1 MESTEAFKDLAQY
14 IVESLVD
21 KPDQVT
27 VRETATDNTV
37 VVEVQVASSDMGRV
51 IGKGGAVV
59 NSIRTL
65 LQVLAVK
72 VDKRVSLEI
81 LED

>member
-1 MESTEAFKDLAQY
+1 MKSTDAFKDLAQF

-21 KPDQVT
+21 HPDQVT
-27 VRETATDNTV
+27 VRETSTDNSV

-59 NSIRTL
+59 NSIRSL

-72 VDKRVSLEI
+72 VNKRVSLEI

>member
-21 KPDQVT
+21 NPDQVN
-27 VRETATDNTV
+27 VREVATENTIL
-37 VVEVQVASSDMGRV
+37 VEVQVAQSDMGRV
-51 IGKGGAVV
+51 IGRGGTVV

-72 VDKRVSLEI
+72 ADKRVSLELI
-81 LED
+81 ED

>member
-1 MESTEAFKDLAQY
+1 LESTEAYKDLTQY

-21 KPDQVT
+21 NPDQVN
-27 VRETATDNTV
+27 VREVAIDNTIL
-37 VVEVQVASSDMGRV
+37 VEVQVAQSDMGRV
-51 IGKGGAVV
+51 IGRGGTVV

-72 VDKRVSLEI
+72 ADKRVSLEI
-81 LED
+81 IED

>member
-1 MESTEAFKDLAQY
+1 LESTEAFKDLSQY

-21 KPDQVT
+21 NPDQVNVT
-27 VRETATDNTV
+27 EVAIDNTIL
-37 VVEVQVASSDMGRV
+37 VEVQVAQSDMGRV
-51 IGKGGAVV
+51 IGRGGTVV

-81 LED
+81 IED

>member
-27 VRETATDNTV
+27 VRETAADNTV

>member
-1 MESTEAFKDLAQY
+1 LESTEAFKDLAQF

-21 KPDQVT
+21 NPDQVN
-27 VRETATDNTV
+27 VREVATDNTIL
-37 VVEVQVASSDMGRV
+37 VEVQVAQSDMGRV
-51 IGKGGAVV
+51 IGRGGTVV

-72 VDKRVSLEI
+72 ADKRVSLEI
-81 LED
+81 IED

>member
-21 KPDQVT
+21 NPDQVK
-27 VRETATDNTV
+27 VSEVATDNTIL
-37 VVEVQVASSDMGRV
+37 VEVQVAQSDMGRV
-51 IGKGGAVV
+51 IGRGGTVV

-72 VDKRVSLEI
+72 ADKRVSLEI
-81 LED
+81 IED

>member
-1 MESTEAFKDLAQY
+1 LESTEAFKDLAQY

-21 KPDQVT
+21 NPEQVH
-27 VRETATDNTV
+27 VREVAHDNTIL
-37 VVEVQVASSDMGRV
+37 VEVQVAQPDMGRV
-51 IGKGGAVV
+51 IGRGGAVV

-72 VDKRVSLEI
+72 ADKRVSLEI
-81 LED
+81 IED

>member
-1 MESTEAFKDLAQY
+1 MESTEAFKDLAQF

-21 KPDQVT
+21 NPDQVT
-27 VRETATDNTV
+27 VREILTDNTV

-51 IGKGGAVV
+51 IGKGGTVV
-59 NSIRTL
+59 NSIRTV
-65 LQVLAVK
+65 LQVLAVNI
-72 VDKRVSLEI
+72 DKRVSLEI

>member
-1 MESTEAFKDLAQY
+1 LESTEAFKDLAEF

-21 KPDQVT
+21 NPDQVS
-27 VRETATDNTV
+27 VKEIATDRTV
-37 VVEVQVASSDMGRV
+37 IVEVQVASSDMGRV
-51 IGKGGAVV
+51 IGRGGTVV

-72 VDKRVSLEI
+72 EDKRVSLEI

>member
-1 MESTEAFKDLAQY
+1 MESTEAFKDLAEF

-21 KPDQVT
+21 NPDQVS
-27 VRETATDNTV
+27 VKEIATDRTV
-37 VVEVQVASSDMGRV
+37 IVEVQVASSDMGRV
-51 IGKGGAVV
+51 IGRGGTVV

-72 VDKRVSLEI
+72 EDKRVSLEI

>member
-1 MESTEAFKDLAQY
+1 LESTEAFRDLAEF

-21 KPDQVT
+21 NPDQVS
-27 VRETATDNTV
+27 VKEIATDRTV
-37 VVEVQVASSDMGRV
+37 IVEVQVASSDMGRV
-51 IGKGGAVV
+51 IGRGGTVV

-72 VDKRVSLEI
+72 EDKRVSLEI

>member
-1 MESTEAFKDLAQY
+1 MESTEAFKDLAEF

-21 KPDQVT
+21 NPDQVS
-27 VRETATDNTV
+27 VKEIATDRTV
-37 VVEVQVASSDMGRV
+37 IVEVQVASSDMGRV
-51 IGKGGAVV
+51 IGRGGAVV

-72 VDKRVSLEI
+72 EDKRVSLEI

>member
-14 IVESLVD
+14 IIESLVNN
-21 KPDQVT
+21 PDQVN
-27 VRETATDNTV
+27 VREVATGNTIL
-37 VVEVQVASSDMGRV
+37 VEVQVAQSDMGRV
-51 IGKGGAVV
+51 IGRGGTVV

-72 VDKRVSLEI
+72 SDKRVSLEI
-81 LED
+81 IED